1 MGHYWRKS
9 TKLLPG
15 VRVNWSKNGP
25 SLSVG
30 PKGAKVNIGKRGT
43 YVSGGIPGTGLYYR
57 QKVGGGKKRNAPQ
70 AGAYSSPQPQPTD
83 LAQSVK
89 WSTII
94 GWGLI
99 LGLLLTGNLLTSAI
113 VGAVWLGIH
122 FYKKHKQNAQ
132 NAATSTSPISSQTAP
147 VSSPVA
153 APPSA
158 PSPASD
164 AVDIKVA
171 VAEVEHLVKEI
182 DNTNDK
188 MKLPQLY
195 RKLMGII
202 LKLEKI
208 PNVTIMGLPVDEAKR
223 RITENY
229 RNKYS
234 RL

>member
-1 MGHYWRKS
+1 MGLYWRKS
-9 TKLLPG
+9 TKLFPG

-132 NAATSTSPISSQTAP
+132 NAATSTSPISSQRAP
-147 VSSPVA
+147 VSSPAA

-164 AVDIKVA
+164 AVDVKVA
-171 VAEVEHLVKEI
+171 VGEVEHLVKEI
-182 DNTNDK
+182 DNTDDK

-195 RKLMGII
+195 RKLMGIV
-202 LKLEKI
+202 LKLEML
-208 PNVTIMGLPVDEAKR
+208 PNVTIMGLPVEEAKR

-229 RNKYS
+229 RQKYS